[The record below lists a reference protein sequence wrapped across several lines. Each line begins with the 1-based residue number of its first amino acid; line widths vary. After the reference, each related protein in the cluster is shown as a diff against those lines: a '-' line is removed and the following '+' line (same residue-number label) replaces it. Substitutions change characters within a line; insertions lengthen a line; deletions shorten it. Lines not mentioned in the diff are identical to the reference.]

1 LFLCCMDLAGARMS
15 EKRGGRVLF
24 SIPGFVFFPAHPSR
38 QGVVQLMKL
47 GQSAAKL
54 RRCALRLDR
63 RRSRLVPELVKCALE
78 AEQVLEEDEV
88 VLFEPSEEVRFNDG
102 ELKTPTKTVDARE
115 MPPARKKKT
124 LRTGTHHKNKDLHVE
139 DQTFRRFRER
149 ARQQRK

>member
-1 LFLCCMDLAGARMS
+1 VHGCQRREAAGYFFRFP
-15 EKRGGRVLF
+15 V
-24 SIPGFVFFPAHPSR
+24 FVFFPAHPSR

-63 RRSRLVPELVKCALE
+63 RRSRLVPEPVKC